1 MGTTRWFQPGEGLHD
16 CEMKERSTEKSEERK
31 PCMRC
36 LPEGGDGS
44 GVVGG
49 GGGARQRGQELAPGG
64 HPVIPPAPGRGRHTY
79 THRIMALSLLHG
91 HGLILANGHSV

>member
-1 MGTTRWFQPGEGLHD
+1 MGTSRWFQPGEGLHD
-16 CEMKERSTEKSEERK
+16 CDMEERNTENK

-36 LPEGGDGS
+36 LPEGGDGG

-64 HPVIPPAPGRGRHTY
+64 HPVIPAPGGGGHTSWS
-79 THRIMALSLLHG
+79 RIMASCF
-91 HGLILANGHSV
+91 ISAT